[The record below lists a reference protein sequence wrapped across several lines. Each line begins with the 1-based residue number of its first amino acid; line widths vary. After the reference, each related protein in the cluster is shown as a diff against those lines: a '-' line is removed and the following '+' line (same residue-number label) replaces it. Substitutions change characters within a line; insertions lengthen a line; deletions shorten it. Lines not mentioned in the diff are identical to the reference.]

1 MRTVMEIERRLL
13 RDVGPA
19 VGDHRLIEA
28 MVRAVGI
35 GGVVLASFVAGCGSG
50 TLGGGGAPR
59 WIPQV
64 DFQTPDRST
73 GISVG
78 MVRIYSFDDEI
89 PQDLVDT
96 VASRIRVATWPGDIV
111 VPATQ
116 TLLAFP
122 TVVLPNGG
130 QMAGYV
136 EIDEHLDPS
145 VDPSA
150 WYAIS
155 MPPPTAAYSMPAN
168 PTVLALDGGA
178 TAVRFSPA
186 HAPVVAVVIACAK
199 EQGQEP
205 GVVAVYAGYS
215 EPVSRSAGAPPAL
228 DYGTK
233 PISCTVGD
241 DSSGET
247 QFICA
252 NAGSEGQPFLLR
264 IPDGVTAQASGMAML
279 PTTLDANG
287 MQTGTTSNNCTIHV
301 PLTPD

>member
-1 MRTVMEIERRLL
+1 M
-13 RDVGPA
+13 
-19 VGDHRLIEA
+19 A

-50 TLGGGGAPR
+50 TLGGGGAPPF
-59 WIPQV
+59 IPQV

-78 MVRIYSFDDEI
+78 MVRIYSFDEI

-122 TVVLPNGG
+122 TVDLPNGG

-136 EIDEHLDPS
+136 EIGEQLDPS

-155 MPPPTAAYSMPAN
+155 MPPPTAAYEMPAN
-168 PTVLALDGGA
+168 PTAVALDGGA

-279 PTTLDANG
+279 PTTLDSNG
-287 MQTGTTSNNCTIHV
+287 MQTSTTGNNCTIHV

>member
-1 MRTVMEIERRLL
+1 
-13 RDVGPA
+13 
-19 VGDHRLIEA
+19 

-50 TLGGGGAPR
+50 TLGGGGAPPF
-59 WIPQV
+59 IPQV

-78 MVRIYSFDDEI
+78 MVRIYSFDEI

-122 TVVLPNGG
+122 TVDLPNGG

-136 EIDEHLDPS
+136 EIGEQLDPS

-155 MPPPTAAYSMPAN
+155 MPPPTAAYEMPAN
-168 PTVLALDGGA
+168 PTAVALDGCGLQCGF
-178 TAVRFSPA
+178 RRLMRRS
-186 HAPVVAVVIACAK
+186 
-199 EQGQEP
+199 
-205 GVVAVYAGYS
+205 
-215 EPVSRSAGAPPAL
+215 SRW
-228 DYGTK
+228 
-233 PISCTVGD
+233 
-241 DSSGET
+241 
-247 QFICA
+247 
-252 NAGSEGQPFLLR
+252 
-264 IPDGVTAQASGMAML
+264 
-279 PTTLDANG
+279 
-287 MQTGTTSNNCTIHV
+287 
-301 PLTPD
+301 